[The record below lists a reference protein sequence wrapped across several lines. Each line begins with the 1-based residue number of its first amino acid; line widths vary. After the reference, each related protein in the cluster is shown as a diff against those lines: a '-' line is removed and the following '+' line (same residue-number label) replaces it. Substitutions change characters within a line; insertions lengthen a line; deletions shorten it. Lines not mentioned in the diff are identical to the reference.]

1 MIGDNINRIRK
12 EKKLTLSELAERAQI
27 SKSYLSNIERNLN
40 DNPSIQIL
48 EKISTVLEV
57 NLITLVGNIQ
67 QKVIEEEYTQENV
80 SQTLLEL
87 GIKKEELIAYKPV
100 FEFVKWKNNQKEM
113 DNANSSAIKKK
124 E

>member
-12 EKKLTLSELAERAQI
+12 EKNLTLSELAERAQI

-48 EKISTVLEV
+48 EKISKVLDV
-57 NLITLVGNIQ
+57 SLITLVGNINQ
-67 QKVIEEEYTQENV
+67 NDDEYNQESV
-80 SQTLLEL
+80 SQTLDEL

-100 FEFVKWKNNQKEM
+100 FEFVKWKNKQKEI
-113 DNANSSAIKKK
+113 DNVASNAIKKND
-124 E
+124 